1 MEANA
6 ATFTGRGTAVVRTPH
21 CSLTDLEAVLPL
33 TRRNVE
39 ANAATFAGRGTAG
52 HTHSRGSSIRW
63 ARALAATAAA
73 TAAMK
78 KKPMKK
84 KPMKAL
90 KKPMKKPCKI
100 QPNALFGME
109 RKP

>member
-78 KKPMKK
+78 KKPMKAMK
-84 KPMKAL
+84 AMKAL
-90 KKPMKKPCKI
+90 KKLKPGPGI
-100 QPNALFGME
+100 HPNA
-109 RKP
+109 